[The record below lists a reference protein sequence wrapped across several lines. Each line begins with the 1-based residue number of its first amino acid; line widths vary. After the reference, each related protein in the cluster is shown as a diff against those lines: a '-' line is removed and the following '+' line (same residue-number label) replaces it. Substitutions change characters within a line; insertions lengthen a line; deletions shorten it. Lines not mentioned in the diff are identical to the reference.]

1 VGRSF
6 QEKPTMAGPWQS
18 LPRKLGDQVDLQTE
32 EGWKRDQ
39 RFWAYSG
46 ASPAE
51 FSRHRA
57 VA

>member
-1 VGRSF
+1 
-6 QEKPTMAGPWQS
+6 MAGPWQS